1 MVVNKCNTCGG
12 PVVRDGNYYVCEYCR
27 NKWEIDSMEDV
38 HAVDRANAWAS
49 LRDGDFERSAELFE
63 NIILKEPNGHEAYWG
78 RALAV
83 GGITYV
89 TDLDEH
95 KKVPTCNNITEDSF
109 LNGKD
114 VKNAI
119 KNAPS
124 DIAETY
130 KTQATQIDKIRVEWL
145 EKARK
150 EPAYDVFIC
159 FKDSDREHGI
169 SRTQDSYDAHELY
182 NALTGEGYRVFF
194 SRVSLRDKVSE
205 QYEPY
210 IYNAI
215 KTAKVMIVFG
225 EKPEY
230 FNAVWLKNEWNRFKL
245 RIEKGE
251 KHKNSLVVVYKNLD
265 PADLPVVLKS
275 RQCMNAGDITFLQ
288 DLLRHIKRVVDDSKK
303 ETHLEKV
310 AFESGKIAK
319 KATELSVNSVQV
331 REVGKGAIAETSISE
346 QQTLSL
352 VSTYIG
358 EKQWSDAKSLIDDLL
373 FENPTCAEAIW
384 YGLFIK
390 YAAEN
395 QNKFLAKLNDLQ
407 DGDFAVIEKVINCAS
422 TSFAKDVLVALYSA
436 PNLNEQAYAKILK
449 TILPFAFDG
458 REDCIKTAFDKSVKN
473 ALYAPFCIL
482 LTTLKSE
489 EVDLYI
495 DYNNEFAR
503 RTKNAEQM
511 VTCCKNVLEVDE
523 GNLKALSWLV
533 SVDLVKGKNY
543 NVLVNDFENLLK
555 YSSNPD
561 GEVENTLD
569 WMIRYL
575 KTPLHADFTKQVL
588 KYYGKDLSNLTDR
601 LTQICYQMLEN
612 GMFDKVEYFLN
623 LVISVDKSNADA
635 YWGICLMKIKAPTE
649 QYVGQSEI
657 LLKDVP
663 EFNKYLTL
671 VDEERRKQCIK
682 LSKQQ
687 ISKKEK
693 RENDRIEKS
702 NQELED
708 RIKREKEIL
717 YDISTVMELEK
728 KKKPILT
735 WFGVFGIGI
744 ALVVLIGTILPELT
758 PIGVVPIMVALFAL
772 SVLSIDF
779 EWLSKEW
786 GVDLENVIVRFFIW
800 YFGITISFFLAI
812 GKLVRLNNDKKR
824 LMRNFG
830 IKENNVKKAFTEQQK
845 RVQELE
851 AQRKK

>member
-1 MVVNKCNTCGG
+1 MISNKCNTCGG
-12 PVVRDGNYYVCEYCR
+12 PVVREGDYYVCEYCR
-27 NKWEIDSMEDV
+27 NKWEIDRMEDV

-63 NIILKEPNGHEAYWG
+63 NIILKDSSGHEAYWG

-89 TDLDEH
+89 TDLDER

-109 LNGKD
+109 LKSKD
-114 VKNAI
+114 VQNAI

-124 DIAETY
+124 DIADTY
-130 KTQATQIDKIRVEWL
+130 KAQAEQIDKIRVEWL

-288 DLLRHIKRVVDDSKK
+288 DLLRHIKRVVDDGKK
-303 ETHLEKV
+303 DAHLEKIS
-310 AFESGKIAK
+310 FESGKIAK

-346 QQTLSL
+346 KQTLSL
-352 VSTYIG
+352 VNTYLG
-358 EKQWSDAKSLIDDLL
+358 ERQWDDAKNLVDDLL
-373 FENPTCAEAIW
+373 FDNPTCAEAIW
-384 YGLFIK
+384 YGLFIRYK
-390 YAAEN
+390 AEN
-395 QNKFLAKLNDLQ
+395 QNKFIGKLNDLA
-407 DGDFAVIEKVINCAS
+407 DGDLSVIEKVINCAS
-422 TSFAKDVLVALYSA
+422 PEFAKEVLVALYLA
-436 PNLNEQAYAKILK
+436 PNVNEQVYAKILK
-449 TILPFAFDG
+449 TILPFAFVG
-458 REDCIKTAFDKSVKN
+458 REDCIKRAFEKCIDN
-473 ALYAPFCIL
+473 ALYAPFNIL

-495 DYNNEFAR
+495 DYNNAFAR
-503 RTKNAEQM
+503 KTRNLEQM
-511 VTCCKNVLEVDE
+511 KKCCKNVLEVDE
-523 GNLKALSWLV
+523 GNISALTWMV
-533 SVDLVKGKNY
+533 SMGLVKGGSY
-543 NVLVNDFENLLK
+543 ESLVEDFERLLK
-555 YSSNPD
+555 YSTNPD
-561 GEVENTLD
+561 GEVENTLN
-569 WMIRYL
+569 WMERYL
-575 KTPLHADFTKQVL
+575 KTPVHADFTKQVI
-588 KYYGKDLSNLTDR
+588 KYYSKDLSVLSPR
-601 LTQICYQMLEN
+601 LTKICYQMLAN
-612 GMFDKVEYFLN
+612 SLFDKVEYFLN
-623 LVISVDKSNADA
+623 LLISFDKNNADA

-649 QYVGQSEI
+649 QFIAKSEI

-663 EFNKYLTL
+663 EFNKYLSL
-671 VDEERRKQCIK
+671 VNEDRRKLCIN
-682 LSKQQ
+682 LSKKQT
-687 ISKKEK
+687 SEKET
-693 RENDRIEKS
+693 RENERIAQEK
-702 NQELED
+702 QHLEG
-708 RIKREKEIL
+708 RLKQEKEVL
-717 YDISTVMELEK
+717 YDISSVLAFDH
-728 KKKPILT
+728 KKKPIVIWLIIAVVSIFAVALFSE
-735 WFGVFGIGI
+735 FGELAFLGI
-744 ALVVLIGTILPELT
+744 APFIVS
-758 PIGVVPIMVALFAL
+758 MFAL
-772 SVLSIDF
+772 SVLTIDF
-779 EWLSKEW
+779 DWLSRQSGFEFTNPILK
-786 GVDLENVIVRFFIW
+786 FFIW
-800 YFGITISFFLAI
+800 YFGIAISLFLAI
-812 GKLVRLNNDKKR
+812 GKLVKINNDKKK
-824 LMRNFG
+824 LAKQFG
-830 IKENNVKKAFTEQQK
+830 IKDKDLRKVFLEQNK

-851 AQRKK
+851 EQLKK